1 MRHTKCMPKDKMQM
15 DILTLSLD
23 SDLKKMLLALS
34 MPGETLEDTA
44 LRLLCQATQGVVP
57 VPHLTEDLL
66 THPDLVGLLRRY
78 QYDPNEKLPCG
89 MTASEYDSLT
99 EAEEAALWN
108 RAMAQELDAS
118 EHAPERD
125 VSPAALPPRQ
135 RRPAA
140 QSQRSTKRRTRT
152 EHDG

>member
-1 MRHTKCMPKDKMQM
+1 MM
-15 DILTLSLD
+15 DTLTLSLD
-23 SDLKKMLLALS
+23 SDLKNVLLALS

-44 LRLLCQATQGVVP
+44 LRLLRQATQDVVP
-57 VPHLTEDLL
+57 VPDLAKDLL
-66 THPDLVGLLRRY
+66 TYPDLVGLLRCY
-78 QYDPNEKLPCG
+78 QYDPNEKLSCG
-89 MTASEYDSLT
+89 MTAGEYDSLT

-108 RAMAQELDAS
+108 KAMVKELDAS

-140 QSQRSTKRRTRT
+140 QSQRSAKRRTRAQ
-152 EHDG
+152 HDG

>member
-1 MRHTKCMPKDKMQM
+1 MLQKDTVQM
-15 DILTLSLD
+15 DTLTLSLD
-23 SDLKKMLLALS
+23 SDLKNVLLALS

-44 LRLLCQATQGVVP
+44 LRLLRQATLGVVP
-57 VPHLTEDLL
+57 VPGLAKGLL
-66 THPDLVGLLRRY
+66 THPALMALLRCY
-78 QYDPNEKLPCG
+78 HYDPNEKLPCG
-89 MTASEYDSLT
+89 MTAGEYDSLT

-108 RAMAQELDAS
+108 KAMVQELDAS

-140 QSQRSTKRRTRT
+140 QSQRSARRRTRAK
-152 EHDG
+152 HDG

>member
-23 SDLKKMLLALS
+23 SNLKKMLLALS

-108 RAMAQELDAS
+108 RAMLRNWTQAS
-118 EHAPERD
+118 
-125 VSPAALPPRQ
+125 LPQ
-135 RRPAA
+135 NVT
-140 QSQRSTKRRTRT
+140 SL
-152 EHDG
+152 